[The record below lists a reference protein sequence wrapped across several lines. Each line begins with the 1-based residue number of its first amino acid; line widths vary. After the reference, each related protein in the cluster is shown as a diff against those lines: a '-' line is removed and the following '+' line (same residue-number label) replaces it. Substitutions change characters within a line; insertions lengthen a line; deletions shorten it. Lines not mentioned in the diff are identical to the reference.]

1 MIVDNLNEMLE
12 QAINTPLVM
21 GIALHSYLV
30 GQPYRL
36 RHLRRAL
43 RHVADHRERISMTT
57 AGAIAS
63 HVMALDDRE

>member
-1 MIVDNLNEMLE
+1 ML
-12 QAINTPLVM
+12 QPATDTPLVM

-36 RHLRRAL
+36 RYLRRAL
-43 RHVADHRERISMTT
+43 RHVADYRERIFITT